1 MVLPVLFIGRFQP
14 LHKGHAHV
22 LEEIFAREH
31 RVFIVIGS
39 AEACFT
45 PTNPFT
51 SGERIQMLLG
61 VLDSLEIPCSRYLI
75 VPIPDINNYSLWVQH
90 IVQYLPA
97 FGKVYT
103 GSETVRKLFSE
114 QGIPV
119 TMIAHHRR
127 RVLSGTEVRRRLHK
141 RADWKAIVPP
151 TVAALIEKIDG
162 AKRIKSLAV

>member
-14 LHKGHAHV
+14 LHKGHSHI

-39 AEACFT
+39 AEASFT

-51 SGERIQMLLG
+51 AGERIQMILG
-61 VLDSLEIPCSRYLI
+61 VLDSLEIPCERYLI
-75 VPIPDINNYSLWVQH
+75 VPIPDIHNYSLWVKH
-90 IVQYLPA
+90 IVRYLPT

-114 QGIPV
+114 QEIPV

-127 RVLSGTEVRRRLHK
+127 RVLSGTEARRRLQK
-141 RADWKAIVPP
+141 GGDWKAIVPP
-151 TVAALIEKIDG
+151 TVATLIEELDG

>member
-1 MVLPVLFIGRFQP
+1 MTLPVLFIGRFQP

-22 LEEIFAREH
+22 LEEIFARED

-39 AEACFT
+39 AEASFT
-45 PTNPFT
+45 PMNPFT
-51 SGERIQMLLG
+51 AGERMQMLLG

-75 VPIPDINNYSLWVQH
+75 VPIPDIHNYSLWVQH
-90 IVQYLPA
+90 IIQYLPP

-114 QGIPV
+114 QRIPV

-127 RVLSGTEVRRRLHK
+127 RVLSGTETRRRLQK
-141 RADWKAIVPP
+141 GKDWKSIVPP
-151 TVAALIEKIDG
+151 TVAKFIEEIEG
-162 AKRIKSLAV
+162 AKRIKSLAI

>member
-39 AEACFT
+39 AEASFT
-45 PTNPFT
+45 PTDPFT
-51 SGERIQMLLG
+51 AGERIEMLQG
-61 VLDSLEIPCSRYLI
+61 VLDSLEIPCTRYLI
-75 VPIPDINNYSLWVQH
+75 VPIPDIHNYSLWANH
-90 IVQYLPA
+90 IVRFLPA

-127 RVLSGTEVRRRLHK
+127 QTLSGTEVRRRLLK
-141 RADWKAIVPP
+141 GEDWKALVPP
-151 TVAALIEKIDG
+151 SVATLVEKVHG
-162 AKRIKSLAV
+162 AKRLNSLEV

>member
-1 MVLPVLFIGRFQP
+1 MTLPVLFIGRFQP
-14 LHKGHAHV
+14 LHKGHLYV
-22 LEEIFAREH
+22 LEEIFAREQ

-45 PTNPFT
+45 PMNPFT
-51 SGERIQMLLG
+51 VGERIQMLLG
-61 VLDSLEIPCSRYLI
+61 VLDSLEIPCARYLI
-75 VPIPDINNYSLWVQH
+75 VPIPDIHNYSRWVQH
-90 IVQYLPA
+90 IIQYLPP

-127 RVLSGTEVRRRLHK
+127 RVLSGTEARRRLQK
-141 RADWKAIVPP
+141 GKDWKAIVPP
-151 TVAALIEKIDG
+151 TVAKLVEEIDG
-162 AKRIKSLAV
+162 AKRIKALAV